1 MEIILVISRRFAHFV
16 ITASIV
22 FYGNILFSME
32 KNILVLHS
40 YHPSYVWTDSV
51 QKGIES
57 VFPLTSSKVLL
68 SVEYM
73 DTKRFTLEEIAPT
86 FATSLK
92 VKYVSK
98 DFDAIIIADNNALTF
113 FHDQR
118 DTLFKDVP
126 AVFCGI
132 NDYTDDM
139 LKNDSLLTGVAEKTN
154 SLGTLKL
161 MQKIFP
167 ERQKIVVIVDT
178 TVTGEAEYQR
188 FKRYSKEI
196 EGLDFET
203 WMDYSPDKIIQGL
216 SRLDDNCMVLSII
229 YLQSSDGSYVNFS
242 SYLEMISKESPVPV
256 FALWDFYF
264 QKENAAFG
272 GDIVSA
278 SDQGQLAAQM
288 AKQIIEGV
296 SVKDIPVIKG
306 NTSIPVIDYRQL
318 TKFRIAKGAIPKN
331 VTYLFDQDNFL
342 NEKLY
347 QFIRTILL
355 VSVVGALC
363 VLVMINIYSRR
374 KTEKSLIDAQNTLAA
389 LFENIPGMAYRS
401 KSENGFPFLF
411 VSRGSTHITGYH
423 AKELNDRTLLDLIV
437 HDDSE
442 TVNDVQKEIDKSI
455 NERTP
460 FELEYRIRKKDGSV
474 ISVWNHG
481 IYNNNG
487 KFIEGLI
494 LDISDRVAANMAM
507 QESEGWFQKIL
518 NSHVDGIV
526 IHEHDTLR
534 TLDVNDS
541 ALEMF
546 GYEKAEFTK
555 MYLSDIVSGNP
566 PYTTESFLYRYKI
579 TDDLRNQQFECE
591 VCKKDGSLFW
601 CEIFVKSIEINDNKY
616 ILSFIRDITERK
628 KSRMQLKEKEEQ
640 LRHAQKMDAIGQLAG
655 GIAHDFNNMLGGI
668 LGAAELM
675 LIDPQDSEL
684 VKEYAR
690 LIIDTTAHASD
701 LTENLLAFSR
711 KGKVL
716 STPVDCHKIIED
728 TIKILKRS
736 IDRRIVL
743 QKDLRAQKTMIIGDP
758 GQIQNIVLNLG
769 INARDAMP
777 DGGRLSIATSNV
789 TLDKQKCESSGFDM
803 HEGDYLCITISD
815 TGTGIEASV
824 IDKIFEPFFT
834 TKTIGAGTGL
844 GLAAAYGSVTEHK
857 GSISVSSKKGE
868 GSVFTILLP
877 LSDKN
882 RVSCDEVV
890 GEVPLGKGTVLLA
903 EDESFVRNTA
913 VHILE
918 DLGYT
923 VIIAENG
930 KDAFHLYKIHREKI
944 DLVLLD
950 MIMPGYSG
958 EECFYKIREID
969 PFMPIVVCSGF
980 AHEQDISKMT
990 EEGLNG
996 FLLKPY
1002 RRFELAQMLYK
1013 VLNKEDC
1020 V

>member
-1 MEIILVISRRFAHFV
+1 MITRGRFTV
-16 ITASIV
+16 LIV
-22 FYGNILFSME
+22 TVFLIFHVNMLFSME

-51 QKGIES
+51 QKGIEK
-57 VFPLTSSKVLL
+57 VFPVTSPNAVL

-73 DTKRFTLEEIAPT
+73 DTKRFPVNQMAPL
-86 FATSLK
+86 FASAIK
-92 VKYVSK
+92 QKYDSVN
-98 DFDAIIIADNNALTF
+98 FDVVIIADNNALAF
-113 FHDQR
+113 FHDKR
-118 DTLFKDVP
+118 DTLFKGIP

-139 LKNDSLLTGVAEKTN
+139 LRNDPLLTGVAEKTN
-154 SLGTLKL
+154 SLGTLNL
-161 MQKIFP
+161 MQKVFP
-167 ERQKIVVIVDT
+167 ERKKVVVIVDT
-178 TVTGEAEYQR
+178 TVTGAAEYKR

-196 EGLDFET
+196 EGLDFEI
-203 WMDYSPDKIIQGL
+203 WMDYSPDKIIKGL
-216 SRLDDNCMVLSII
+216 RLLDDNYMVLSII
-229 YLQSSDGSYVNFS
+229 YLQSSDGGYINFTN
-242 SYLEMISKESPVPV
+242 YLEMISKESPVPV

-264 QKENAAFG
+264 QKENSAFG

-278 SDQGQLAAQM
+278 SDQGLVAARM

-296 SVKDIPVIKG
+296 SIKNIPVITG

-318 TKFRIAKGAIPKN
+318 KKFRITKMGVPEN
-331 VTYLFDQDNFL
+331 VKYLYDQDNFL
-342 NEKLY
+342 SEKLY
-347 QFIRTILL
+347 QIVRTVLLL
-355 VSVVGALC
+355 VVVVTLCAL
-363 VLVMINIYSRR
+363 VIINIYSRR
-374 KTEKSLIDAQNTLAA
+374 KTEKSLLEAQNTLTA

-401 KSENGFPFLF
+401 KTEKGFPFIF
-411 VSRGSTHITGYH
+411 VSKGSMHITGYH
-423 AKELNDRTLLDLIV
+423 PNELYGVTFSDYM
-437 HDDSE
+437 DS
-442 TVNDVQKEIDKSI
+442 DVIKDVEREI
-455 NERTP
+455 NESIKRKIP

-474 ISVWNHG
+474 IPVWNHG
-481 IYNNNG
+481 IYNEKG

-494 LDISDRVAANMAM
+494 LDISERVAANAAM
-507 QESEGWFQKIL
+507 RESEGWFQRIL

-546 GYEKAEFTK
+546 GYDKAEFTK
-555 MYLSDIVSGNP
+555 MLLCDIVSGNP
-566 PYTTESFLYRYKI
+566 PYTTESFLYRYRINDENKS
-579 TDDLRNQQFECE
+579 QQFECE
-591 VCKKDGSLFW
+591 VCKKDGSVFW
-601 CEIFVKSIEINDNKY
+601 CEIFVKRVEINKNRY
-616 ILSFIRDITERK
+616 ILSFIRNITERK
-628 KSRMQLKEKEEQ
+628 KSQLQLKEKEEQ

-655 GIAHDFNNMLGGI
+655 GVAHDFNNMLGGI

-690 LIIDTTAHASD
+690 LIIDTTSHASD

-711 KGKVL
+711 KGKVV
-716 STPVDCHKIIED
+716 SNPVDCHKIIED

-743 QKDLRAQKTMIIGDP
+743 QKDTRAKNSMIIGDP
-758 GQIQNIVLNLG
+758 GQIQNLVLNLG

-777 DGGRLSIATSNV
+777 DGGTLSIATSNII
-789 TLDKQKCESSGFDM
+789 LDKQMCASSGFDM
-803 HEGDYLCITISD
+803 QEGEYISVTISD
-815 TGTGIEASV
+815 TGTGMDKSV

-857 GSISVSSKKGE
+857 GSISVSSRVGE
-868 GSVFTILLP
+868 GSAFTILLP
-877 LSDKN
+877 LSDKKN
-882 RVSCDEVV
+882 LSCQESVDEVPS
-890 GEVPLGKGTVLLA
+890 GNATVLLA
-903 EDESFVRNTA
+903 EDESIVRSTA

-918 DLGYT
+918 DLGYS

-930 KDAFHLYKIHREKI
+930 KDAVHLYTINREKI
-944 DLVLLD
+944 DLVILD
-950 MIMPGYSG
+950 MIMPGYNG

-969 PFMPIVVCSGF
+969 PSMPVVVCSGF
-980 AHEQDISKMT
+980 AHEQDINRMT
-990 EEGLNG
+990 KDGLNG

-1002 RRFELAQMLYK
+1002 RRFELAKMLYR
-1013 VLNKEDC
+1013 VLNSEDC